1 MRNFF
6 NLAGIALLAMAALAA
21 CGDDGDGDK
30 SLKLTGGTRKEQTVY
45 ADQVQKAGGINFT
58 ATADWTATVSAVATK
73 AAADEVDW
81 LTLSAYSG
89 GAGEYS
95 LTMTLEP
102 NLTGRDRKAQI
113 RIVCGESVIT
123 IVVEQKGTKE
133 DGTLPDGGNT
143 QGRRISRIRQ
153 DNYFLNGSKVEFD
166 GTETYDFAYDAD
178 GRVTRIVQTEVDET
192 SGIPGVS
199 SITTVNTVAITYG
212 DKSVAYEIS
221 STENG
226 VASPY
231 KSTGSIVLDQKG
243 RAVSGVCKDYDF
255 KDHVYEFKSSYSLHY
270 DAESRLVR
278 ALIHEEEET
287 AGTDEERLT
296 WENGNP
302 VQVWWGSPQPGA
314 DIIDKARYG
323 SVANNAN
330 LDLNWMLALD
340 TEGFAFAAGD
350 PAQIFAALGY
360 VGVRSAMMA
369 ETVSE
374 SEYIGRNV
382 YKYVYNTDSEGLP
395 VSVTRT
401 VTNESYHPELYLD
414 RKFEITYAQ

>member
-1 MRNFF
+1 M
-6 NLAGIALLAMAALAA
+6 AGAALLAIAALAA

-30 SLKLTGGTRKEQTVY
+30 SLKLTGGTPKEQTVY
-45 ADQVQKAGGINFT
+45 ADQTQKTGGINFT
-58 ATADWTATVSAVATK
+58 ATADWTASVGAVTTK
-73 AAADEVDW
+73 AARSGIDW
-81 LTLSAYSG
+81 LRLSAYSG

-95 LTMTLEP
+95 LTMTLET
-102 NLTGRDRKAQI
+102 NLTGRDRKAEI
-113 RIVCGESVIT
+113 RIECGETVIT
-123 IVVEQKGTKE
+123 ILVEQKGTKE
-133 DGTLPDGGNT
+133 DGTLPDGASS
-143 QGRRISRIRQ
+143 GRLISRIRQ
-153 DNYFLNGSKVEFD
+153 DNYFLNGSKVDFD
-166 GTETYDFAYDAD
+166 GTQTCDFTYDAD
-178 GRVTRIVQTEVDET
+178 GRVTQIVQTEVDET

-199 SITTVNTVAITYG
+199 FITTVTTVAITYG

-231 KSTGSIVLDQKG
+231 KPSGSIVLDQKG

-255 KDHVYEFKSSYSLHY
+255 KDLVYEFKSSYSLYY
-270 DAESRLVR
+270 DAEGRLVR
-278 ALIHEEEET
+278 ALIYEEEET

-302 VQVWWGSPQPGA
+302 VQVWWGSTQGGA

-323 SVANNAN
+323 SVPNNAN

-340 TEGFAFAAGD
+340 TEGFAFAGGD

-360 VGVRSAMMA
+360 VGVRSVMMA
-369 ETVSE
+369 QTVSE
-374 SEYIGRNV
+374 SEYIGHNV

-401 VTNESYHPELYLD
+401 VTNESYRPEPYQD
-414 RKFEITYAQ
+414 RKYEITYVE

>member
-1 MRNFF
+1 MRNLF

-30 SLKLTGGTRKEQTVY
+30 SLKLTGGTQKEQTVY
-45 ADQVQKAGGINFT
+45 ADQTQKTGGINFT
-58 ATADWTATVSAVATK
+58 ATADWTATVSAVETK
-73 AAADEVDW
+73 AAAGEVDW

-89 GAGEYS
+89 GAGEFS
-95 LTMTLEP
+95 LTMTLKP

-133 DGTLPDGGNT
+133 DGTLPDGGST

-166 GTETYDFAYDAD
+166 GTETYDFTYDAE
-178 GRVTRIVQTEVDET
+178 GRVTRIVQTEINET
-192 SGIPGVS
+192 TGASG
-199 SITTVNTVAITYG
+199 TVTDVTTVAITYG

-231 KSTGSIVLDQKG
+231 KPSGSIVLDQKG

-255 KDHVYEFKSSYSLHY
+255 KDLVYEFKSSYSLHY

-302 VQVWWGSPQPGA
+302 VQVWWGSTQAGA

-323 SVANNAN
+323 SVPNNAN

-350 PAQIFAALGY
+350 PAQIFATLGY
-360 VGVRSAMMA
+360 VGVRSVMMA

-374 SEYIGRNV
+374 SEYIGHNV

-401 VTNESYHPELYLD
+401 VTNESYHPEPYLD
-414 RKFEITYAQ
+414 RKFEITYAE